1 MGRRAI
7 EGRVRGNWR
16 VNEST
21 PNELSKIATMLGF
34 LHGRGGATG
43 KMLDAIASGDYVI
56 VPKSVIERKSKN
68 G

>member
-1 MGRRAI
+1 MGRKAI

-16 VNEST
+16 VNKNT
-21 PNELSKIATMLGF
+21 PDELSKIATMLGF
-34 LHGRGGATG
+34 LHGNGGATG

-56 VPKSVIERKSKN
+56 VPKAVLARK